1 MNENLNVFQG
11 SDSIRDYLDPGKGAY
26 LPLVELP
33 ASLNPFLADGVR
45 ISAKLMTFSG
55 LHNVKAI
62 PAYNMILARHERG
75 ELDGVTD
82 LIENSSGNTVS
93 SLAIAARLFGIE
105 NMHAI
110 VPDEVSW
117 NKLQML
123 LFYGIRPIVNQEPRQ
138 PEEDDPRSGVYKAR
152 AKGQEAGWL
161 NPGQYNNPD
170 NPAAHERWIGR
181 QIWEQTAGNITV
193 FAAGMG
199 TTGTIIGNSKY
210 LKSQN
215 EAIQV
220 VGVRR
225 APGNYVP
232 GPRTAD
238 LLTLIGFDWQPHVDT
253 LQDVTTVE
261 AYQKSMELSRSGLIV
276 GPSSGLSLVGLLHY
290 LQQRQTDNTLDQI
303 RNSVGEVNCTFICPD
318 TPFPYFDEYF
328 KYLDAA
334 NFPAIE
340 NEEFLL
346 NKPQVA
352 GG

>member
-11 SDSIRDYLDPGKGAY
+11 SHSIKDYLDPGKGAY
-26 LPLVELP
+26 LPLVEIP
-33 ASLNPFLADGVR
+33 ANLNPFLADGVR
-45 ISAKLMTFSG
+45 ILAKLMTFSG

-75 ELDGVTD
+75 ELDGITNI
-82 LIENSSGNTVS
+82 IENSSGNTVS
-93 SLAIAARLFGIE
+93 ALAIAARLFGIT
-105 NMHAI
+105 NAHAI

-123 LFYGIRPIVNQEPRQ
+123 LFYGIQPMVNQEPRQ
-138 PEEDDPRSGVYKAR
+138 PEENDPRSGVFKAR

-161 NPGQYNNPD
+161 NPGQYDNPD
-170 NPAAHERWIGR
+170 NPAAHERWIGK
-181 QIWEQTAGNITV
+181 QIWEQTAGKLAV

-199 TTGTIIGNSKY
+199 TTGTIIGNSEY

-215 EAIQV
+215 DAIQV

-225 APGNYVP
+225 APENYVP

-238 LLTLIGFDWQPHVDT
+238 LLKLIGFDWQPHVDA
-253 LQDVTTVE
+253 LQDVTTTE
-261 AYQKSMELSRSGLIV
+261 AYQKSMELSRLGLIV
-276 GPSSGLSLVGLLHY
+276 GPSSGLSLVGMLHY
-290 LQQRQTDNTLDQI
+290 LQQHKENNTLDTL
-303 RNSVGEVNCTFICPD
+303 RGPDGEIHCVFICPD

-328 KYLDAA
+328 KYLPESS
-334 NFPAIE
+334 FPPIE
-340 NEEFLL
+340 NEELLL

-352 GG
+352 DG